1 MKSKPSTLPL
11 NYLENLTKIGVA
23 LSAQRDI
30 NRLLEMIIDEAC
42 NLTAADGGTLYTLST
57 SENLLEFAIVYNK
70 SLGIRRGG
78 AGEKIDW
85 PPVRLMKSAKRRN
98 MANVSAY
105 TALTGRVVNIPDVYH
120 AAGFNFRG
128 TREFDART
136 GYRSQSMLVVPMR
149 DHEGTVIGVLQLLNA
164 QDPQT
169 GRVIPFSPESVMITE
184 SFASQA
190 AVALSQNR
198 LIKNLEDLLEA
209 FVKTIALAID
219 EKSSYTGG
227 HIRRVADIT
236 MAIAEKINAAVAGP
250 FARFRFSADQMQEL
264 RMAAWMHDLG
274 KIATPEYVID
284 KTTKL
289 ETICD
294 RLELIRLRGEIMIRD
309 HELARLQAA
318 GPSRRGV
325 GDDPSSRADDD
336 FPRRLRADMAFLAGV
351 NRGEKPLSG
360 EERARLEQIAALKW
374 LGDGREEPLLNEDE
388 YRNLCV
394 IRGTLNEAEREMVNN
409 HALVTEKLLSQL
421 PFPKRLKNIP
431 AYAGSHHEKLNGSG
445 YPRGLKGDEIPL
457 PTRII
462 ILADVFEALT
472 AKDRP
477 YKKANTLSEAVAL
490 LRGMVQA
497 GHIDADLF
505 TLFMSEKIYLDYA
518 LRELDPR
525 QIDRTDL
532 TV

>member
-1 MKSKPSTLPL
+1 MNPL
-11 NYLENLTKIGVA
+11 VVIERLTKIGVA

-30 NRLLEMIIDEAC
+30 NRLLELIIDTAC
-42 NLTAADGGTLYTLST
+42 NLTTADGGTLYTLSCDGQF
-57 SENLLEFAIVYNK
+57 LEFAIVYNK
-70 SLGIRRGG
+70 TLGLHRGG
-78 AGEKIDW
+78 AGEKVDW
-85 PPVRLMKSAKRRN
+85 PPVPLMKSAGRRN

-105 TALTGRVVNIPDVYH
+105 AALTGKVVNIADVYH
-120 AAGFNFRG
+120 KAGFNFLG
-128 TREFDART
+128 TREFDARN

-149 DHEGTVIGVLQLLNA
+149 NHEGDVIGVLQLLNA
-164 QDPQT
+164 KDKKSS
-169 GRVIPFSPESVMITE
+169 RVIPFSRESVMITE

-250 FARFRFSADQMQEL
+250 FAQFRFSADQMQEL
-264 RMAAWMHDLG
+264 RMAAWLHDLG
-274 KIATPEYVID
+274 KIATPEHVID

-289 ETICD
+289 ETIWD
-294 RLELIRLRGEIMIRD
+294 RLEIVKLRGEIAVRD
-309 HELARLQAA
+309 HELAEYRRQADPGGDTREA
-318 GPSRRGV
+318 SPVNDEFNRRV
-325 GDDPSSRADDD
+325 AED
-336 FPRRLRADMAFLAGV
+336 LAFLAEV
-351 NRGEKPLSG
+351 NRGAQTLDAEK
-360 EERARLEQIAALKW
+360 RALLQEIAARKW
-374 LGDGREEPLLNEDE
+374 MRDGREETFLTDDE
-388 YRNLCV
+388 LQNLS
-394 IRGTLNEAEREMVNN
+394 ISRGTLNEEERAIVNN

-431 AYAGSHHEKLNGSG
+431 VYAGSHHEKLDGSG
-445 YPRGLKGDEIPL
+445 YPRGIKGGDIPL
-457 PTRII
+457 QTRII
-462 ILADVFEALT
+462 ALADVFEALT

-477 YKKANTLSEAVAL
+477 YKQSNSLSEAVAIL
-490 LRGMVQA
+490 KWMVQA

-505 TLFMSEKIYLDYA
+505 TLFMSEEIYLDYA
-518 LRELDPR
+518 LRELHPQ